1 MNEVS
6 RAVLAQRI
14 AERVVRTPGVARL
27 SPGAG
32 VEVATQ
38 YARGKVTGVAV
49 SEEKVSVHI
58 VANQLPLAPVIERAQ
73 ATTQAVLHEVN
84 EERSVE
90 VVVEDLERASLPPL
104 HGSDITSVAS
114 SSNYGRKPRTDEGF

>member
-73 ATTQAVLHEVN
+73 ATIQAVLHEVN

-90 VVVEDLERASLPPL
+90 VVVEDLERASLPL
-104 HGSDITSVAS
+104 HGSDITSGAS
-114 SSNYGRKPRTDEGF
+114 SSSYGRKPRTDEGF